1 MRHLLSEKWVNT
13 AIECCVSQRRY
24 QHWVMESFSKSMVC
38 RWYKERKNADFLRDS
53 EGEPDL
59 EQRKSASRPF

>member
-38 RWYKERKNADFLRDS
+38 RFEITSFPIWNV
-53 EGEPDL
+53 PDMEL
-59 EQRKSASRPF
+59 